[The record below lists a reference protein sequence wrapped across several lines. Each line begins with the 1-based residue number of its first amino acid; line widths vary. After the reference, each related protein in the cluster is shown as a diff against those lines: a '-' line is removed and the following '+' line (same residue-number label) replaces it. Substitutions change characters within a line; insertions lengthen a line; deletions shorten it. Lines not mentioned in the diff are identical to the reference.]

1 MAILDVY
8 WRMPDFDIE
17 EQVKRERRVTHTG
30 WLSDEHD
37 DATRSEPV
45 LVEQRSERV
54 FRPGELPPDTTLFIE
69 DHPGPMSP
77 LAEQARRAG
86 FVIEHALNDPGL
98 ADRPRQTRTDNDAE
112 ESGEQ
117 RRERF

>member
-8 WRMPDFDIE
+8 WRMPDFDVE
-17 EQVKRERRVTHTG
+17 EQAKRERRITHTG

-37 DATRSEPV
+37 DATSDAPV
-45 LVEQRSERV
+45 LVEQRTDRV
-54 FRPGELPPDTTLFIE
+54 FRAGELPPETTLFIE
-69 DHPGPMSP
+69 DHPGPMPP

-86 FVIEHALNDPGL
+86 FMIEHAINDPGL
-98 ADRPRQTRTDNDAE
+98 ADRPRETRTDNGED
-112 ESGEQ
+112 ESGER